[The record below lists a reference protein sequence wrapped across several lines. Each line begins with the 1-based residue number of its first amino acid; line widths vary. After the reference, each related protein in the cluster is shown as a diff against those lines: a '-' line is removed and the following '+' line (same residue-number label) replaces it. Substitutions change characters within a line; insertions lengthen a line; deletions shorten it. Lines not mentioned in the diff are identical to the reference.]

1 MDCYLSCSVG
11 LVFLVA
17 AVFTVFFGSI
27 GGAKQVFYAMLSR
40 EQQDAYARV
49 ITARR
54 NIYLQGLGVGLL
66 LSFLVLRN
74 ASGRMPATVPCSAV
88 AITLVTNYLYYILS
102 PKPQN
107 TVVKLAREDQRVAW
121 QNVNRH
127 MQVVYHTG
135 LLFGIS
141 AAYFLA
147 DGLCTQ

>member
-1 MDCYLSCSVG
+1 MGCYLSCSVG

-17 AVFTVFFGSI
+17 ALFTVLLGST
-27 GGAKQVFYAMLSR
+27 GGAKQTFYAMISGK
-40 EQQDAYARV
+40 QQAAYARV
-49 ITARR
+49 IAARR

-74 ASGRMPATVPCSAV
+74 NSSRMPATVPCSAA

-102 PKPQN
+102 PKPQS
-107 TVVKLAREDQRVAW
+107 TVVKLAREEQRVAW

-127 MQVVYHTG
+127 MQVVHHTG
-135 LLFGIS
+135 LLFGIG

-147 DGLCTQ
+147 DGLCTK